1 MPVPCTRIPRA
12 RLAPEGVSEGC
23 PRTTGIG
30 GGGGAGGWHVPGK
43 AGLAPPGF
51 PHLLQGAPPP
61 PPVRSRCRRFL
72 NQLLTCVSERP
83 VSVARRRFSS
93 GVG

>member
-1 MPVPCTRIPRA
+1 MPREPRVCLVSPRSA
-12 RLAPEGVSEGC
+12 CALAAAAAEEGC
-23 PRTTGIG
+23 EGSLAQIPAATEEG
-30 GGGGAGGWHVPGK
+30 GSS
-43 AGLAPPGF
+43 

-61 PPVRSRCRRFL
+61 VPVRSRCRRFL